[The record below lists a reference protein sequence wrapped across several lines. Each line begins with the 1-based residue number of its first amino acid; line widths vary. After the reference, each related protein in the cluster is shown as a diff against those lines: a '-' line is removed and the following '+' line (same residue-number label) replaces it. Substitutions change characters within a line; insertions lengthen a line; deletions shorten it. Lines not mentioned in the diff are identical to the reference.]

1 MNIKVKNLVLLALLL
16 FSALL
21 YAPWRNNPL
30 VFDDLNILKSTALFD
45 YAQQPF
51 SALPRQ
57 FPYFTLGFEN
67 VISNENLG
75 FSRCVTL
82 ALHAINGFLLF
93 LIGHALLKRIA
104 SPRWAFI
111 TALFIAVIF
120 VVHPVAVYAVAYL
133 IQRTIL
139 FATFFL
145 LLSAVQFDK
154 ALSERSWQRALVA
167 GVCYGCSVLS
177 KEHALSGL
185 VGVMGILLINRPSE
199 GQSRTNIVFSFF
211 LTALPFALWVA
222 SLKLGFVGNAYE
234 PDARELLSAAGFPDR
249 GSAFGNWVLSAS
261 LQCWFFFRYL
271 GFWCWPDPSA
281 LSIDIR
287 PDFSHLSNYPWITV
301 GPLFMVCLVGL
312 VAFLLWSPRVRP
324 AFKLIAYGLLWAL
337 GLFLIELSSVRFQE
351 PIVLYRSYLWAPGF
365 LLAIAGVL
373 CLIPARV
380 VWVVCSLVILACIPL
395 SWQGLNT
402 FSNELL
408 LWQEAAFKLPNPT
421 TPGAIRI
428 HYNLGVFHSRAG
440 QMNEA
445 LEDFEWVIRQDPLS
459 FRGYWGRSTVRAAKN
474 ELLPA
479 ADDLEKVIKL
489 KPDFGIAYYQYGLV
503 LMAIGRTKDGES
515 ALKKSKALR
524 VPSIQTN

>member
-1 MNIKVKNLVLLALLL
+1 MKLQPKNLVLLALLCIC
-16 FSALL
+16 ALL
-21 YAPWRNNPL
+21 YFPWRSNPL
-30 VFDDLNILKSTALFD
+30 VFDDLNMLKSTALFD

-51 SALPRQ
+51 SIFPRQ
-57 FPYFTLGFEN
+57 FPYFTLGFES
-67 VISNENLG
+67 VISDGNIG

-93 LIGHALLKRIA
+93 LIGHALLKKIV
-104 SPRWAFI
+104 SPRHAFI
-111 TALFIAVIF
+111 SALSIAVIF
-120 VVHPVAVYAVAYL
+120 VVHPVAVYAAAYL

-154 ALSERSWQRALVA
+154 ALSERSWHRALVA

-185 VGVMGILLINRPSE
+185 VGVMGILLINRTSV
-199 GQSRTNIVFSFF
+199 GKSRANVVIAF
-211 LTALPFALWVA
+211 LATALPFALWVA
-222 SLKLGFVGNAYE
+222 SLKLGYVGNAYE

-249 GSAFGNWVLSAS
+249 GSAFGNWILSAS

-271 GFWCWPDPSA
+271 GFWYWPDPSA
-281 LSIDIR
+281 LSIDVR
-287 PDFSHLSNYPWITV
+287 PDFSHLSNYPWIAL
-301 GPLFMVCLVGL
+301 GPLFMVCLVGT
-312 VAFLLWSPRVRP
+312 VAFLLWSPRMRP

-365 LLAIAGVL
+365 LLAIAGLL
-373 CLIPARV
+373 CLVPVRV
-380 VWVVCSLVILACIPL
+380 AWAVCSLVILACIPL
-395 SWQGLNT
+395 SWQRLNT
-402 FSNELL
+402 FSDELL
-408 LWQEAAFKLPNPT
+408 LWQEAAAKLPDPT

-445 LEDFEWVIRQDPLS
+445 LEDFEWVIRQDPQS
-459 FRGYWGRSTVRAAKN
+459 FSGYWGRSTVWAAKN
-474 ELLPA
+474 ELLLA
-479 ADDLEKVIKL
+479 AGDLEKVIKL
-489 KPDFGIAYYQYGLV
+489 KPGFGIAYYQYGLV
-503 LMAIGRTKDGES
+503 LKAMGRTRESES
-515 ALKKSKALR
+515 ALAKSKALG
-524 VPSIQTN
+524 VPSITKN